1 MKFNSNNRQQTID
14 IGNKLGKLAKANM
27 IFCMSGDLGAGK
39 TTMTKGIAKG
49 LNIDDIIT
57 SPTFTIMKSY
67 NGRLPL
73 YHLDCYRLEGLNQDL
88 GFEEYLEDNGLAII
102 EWSEN
107 IKNLINECLY
117 INIEYI
123 DDENRIITLVPNG
136 KQYEQLLKELKDIC

>member
-1 MKFNSNNRQQTID
+1 MIINSKNNKETIE
-14 IGNKLGKLAKANM
+14 IGYKLGQLVKPNM

-88 GFEEYLEDNGLAII
+88 GFEEYLEDNGLAVI
-102 EWSEN
+102 EWSQN

-123 DDENRIITLVPNG
+123 DDNNRIISLVANG
-136 KQYEQLLKELKDIC
+136 KQYEELLKELKDIC

>member
-49 LNIDDIIT
+49 LDIDDVIT